1 MSLLVCQRFG
11 EKYMHNNIA
20 ENKTDNDQRKVD
32 VLIRGTSIKK
42 FGISDFLNQNAIK
55 SKMESL

>member
-1 MSLLVCQRFG
+1 
-11 EKYMHNNIA
+11 MHNNIA

-42 FGISDFLNQNAIK
+42 SGISDFLNQNATK